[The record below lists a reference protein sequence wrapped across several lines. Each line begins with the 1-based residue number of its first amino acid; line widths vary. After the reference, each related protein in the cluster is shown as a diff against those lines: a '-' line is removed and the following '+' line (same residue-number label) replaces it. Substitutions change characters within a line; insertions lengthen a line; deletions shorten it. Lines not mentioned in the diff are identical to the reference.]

1 MFSAF
6 DHETNI
12 SLLLLFFS
20 FKQLYFCSSNLDS
33 AFVNWQITSSQ
44 TLWLLFQH
52 STVTLSA
59 ASKDK
64 GNGTSVS
71 QGTKLL
77 MILLRIEIS
86 MNKPCC
92 GLTSSLSSVGAVSAP
107 CSQI

>member
-12 SLLLLFFS
+12 SLFFFCFFFS

-33 AFVNWQITSSQ
+33 AFVNWQITLSR

-59 ASKDK
+59 ASKQK

-71 QGTKLL
+71 QGTKLI
-77 MILLRIEIS
+77 MILS
-86 MNKPCC
+86 N
-92 GLTSSLSSVGAVSAP
+92 
-107 CSQI
+107 